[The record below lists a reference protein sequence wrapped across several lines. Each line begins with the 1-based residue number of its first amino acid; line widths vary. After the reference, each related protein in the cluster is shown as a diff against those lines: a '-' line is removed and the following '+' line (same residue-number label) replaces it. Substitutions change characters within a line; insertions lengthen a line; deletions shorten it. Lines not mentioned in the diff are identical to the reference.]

1 MQSDICNYSDAYI
14 VVRGGTITVTD
25 PNNDTYDKKMA
36 FKNNSTFISCTSKI
50 NNTLI
55 DNAEDLDIVM
65 PMYNFLER
73 SKNYSKT
80 TGSLWN
86 ISRDEPKSGAVGNL
100 NCSIIDLKS
109 FDYKTSIT
117 RRLIGKN
124 AEKEDV
130 KIVVLLKHLCNFSRT
145 LGIPLIN
152 DETNLILMWS
162 ENCVITSKAT
172 RDVDSM

>member
-1 MQSDICNYSDAYI
+1 
-14 VVRGGTITVTD
+14 
-25 PNNDTYDKKMA
+25 MA
-36 FKNNSTFISCTSKI
+36 FKNTSTFISCISKI
-50 NNTLI
+50 YNTLI

-80 TGSLWN
+80 TENLWN
-86 ISRDEPKSGAVGNL
+86 ISRNKPNSGAVGNL
-100 NCSIIDLKS
+100 NYSIIDSKS

-124 AEKEDV
+124 AENEDV
-130 KIVVLLKHLCNFSRT
+130 KIVALLKHLCNFWRT

-152 DETNLILMWS
+152 DETNLILTWS
-162 ENCVITSKAT
+162 KNCVITSKAT

>member
-1 MQSDICNYSDAYI
+1 
-14 VVRGGTITVTD
+14 
-25 PNNDTYDKKMA
+25 MA

-50 NNTLI
+50 NDTLI
-55 DNAEDLDIVM
+55 DNVEDLDIVM
-65 PMYNFLER
+65 PMCNFLEH

-86 ISRDEPKSGAVGNL
+86 ISRDELNSGAVGNL
-100 NCSIIDLKS
+100 NYSIRDSKS
-109 FDYKTSIT
+109 FDYETSIT

-124 AEKEDV
+124 AENEDV
-130 KIVVLLKHLCNFSRT
+130 EIVVLLKHLCNFWRT

-152 DETNLILMWS
+152 DETNLILTWS

-172 RDVDSM
+172 RDVDSMQILQ